1 MSALSRRPAAAAWL
15 IVLVLAVLA
24 PLYILGKF
32 PTLEWSYVFA
42 FVIAMI
48 GLNLLTGFCGQ
59 ISLGNSAF
67 MAIGGYATAILTVS
81 SHWNYLVTIP
91 VAALLSAL
99 GGVMLGIPALKLR
112 GLYLGLA

>member
-42 FVIAMI
+42 FLIAMV

-67 MAIGGYATAILTVS
+67 MAIGGYTAAILVFS
-81 SHWNYLVTIP
+81 LHWNPPATIP
-91 VAALLSAL
+91 AAPALSGARGILL
-99 GGVMLGIPALKLR
+99 GGPAPQLR
-112 GLYLGLA
+112 GRHL